1 MTTLKGAPALKRRLK
16 AIRESFKPIGRNWAD
31 DTARIAR
38 SKVPVRTGRL
48 RKSIRR
54 KNASQRKATVAA
66 HFTAFFIDPGTKAHD
81 IKARK
86 AGTLVFQ
93 GRGGT
98 IFAKKVHKRAYKG
111 KPFRKEAA
119 TEALRRN
126 PMAEELIRQWNQAA

>member
-1 MTTLKGAPALKRRLK
+1 MSTLKGGPQLK
-16 AIRESFKPIGRNWAD
+16 ARLRAIKESFKPIGREWAD
-31 DTARIAR
+31 TTAKLAR
-38 SKVPVRTGRL
+38 DKVPVRTGRL

-54 KNASQRKATVAA
+54 KNASQRRATVVA

-81 IKARK
+81 IKARR
-86 AGTLVFQ
+86 AGSLVFE

-119 TEALRRN
+119 REALRRN
-126 PMAEELIRQWNQAA
+126 PMAEELIKQWNRAA